1 MKTAQRWSFALIAV
15 AMVSAAAMAAPMQW
29 PDLLDRAKPQAS
41 TRVPYAKGDLHYA
54 DLWLPAGK
62 GPFPVVLM
70 VHGGCWQTDIAD
82 LSIMNWAAD
91 DLAKRG
97 IAVWNIEYRGID
109 RPGGGYPG
117 TYQDVAAA
125 ADGLRRVAPL
135 FRLKA
140 DRVVVVGH
148 SAGGHLGLW
157 LAARPSLPKYSPLRS
172 ERPLPV
178 AAVISLGGLPD
189 LEREQAVANHPC
201 GAAAKAMSGPKT
213 ERRPDPFRD
222 TSPPAMA
229 PFAARQFLISGGV
242 DDIAPPSVAASYAR
256 RLAQKGIRPTVVTI
270 ADEGHVEL
278 IAPGSAAWAQT
289 VTIIEDELGVTAKK

>member
-1 MKTAQRWSFALIAV
+1 MKTPQRWSFALIAAA
-15 AMVSAAAMAAPMQW
+15 AMSAAAIAAPMQW
-29 PDLLDRAKPQAS
+29 SELLDRPKPQAS

-70 VHGGCWQTDIAD
+70 VHGGCWQTDVAD

-97 IAVWNIEYRGID
+97 IAVWNIEYRGVD

-135 FRLKA
+135 FKLKA

-157 LAARPSLPKYSPLRS
+157 LAARPAIPKYSLLRS
-172 ERPLPV
+172 ERPLPI
-178 AAVISLGGLPD
+178 AAVVSLGGLPD
-189 LEREQAVANHPC
+189 LEREEARVDGPC
-201 GAAAKAMSGPKT
+201 GAAVKSMAGRKSET
-213 ERRPDPFRD
+213 RPDRFRD

-229 PFAARQFLISGGV
+229 PFAARQFLVSGS
-242 DDIAPPSVAASYAR
+242 DDAIAPPAVAASYAR
-256 RLAQKGIRPTVVTI
+256 KLGLKGIRPNIVTI
-270 ADEGHVEL
+270 KGEGHVEL
-278 IAPGSAAWAQT
+278 IAPDSAAWAQT
-289 VTIIEDELGVTAKK
+289 VAIIEAELGVAPKK